1 MNPSMQSMVVC
12 EEATLAEGGYV
23 LTHPG
28 IEFESNSIDVFCE
41 IRELHQGV
49 LLRALLLGPD
59 GERCDFSPEELVP
72 QNIPYLQCAFV
83 LGGSDLSAGPYRVQV
98 LADNII
104 IEERDVILGAAA

>member
-28 IEFESNSIDVFCE
+28 IEFESNSVDVFCE

-72 QNIPYLQCAFV
+72 QNIPNCNAH
-83 LGGSDLSAGPYRVQV
+83 LSWVDRTCLRGPTVYRYW
-98 LADNII
+98 LITSSSRS
-104 IEERDVILGAAA
+104 ET